1 MKCISGSLSIIC
13 DSSGNLSVICFK
25 VILAAELLARK
36 ERIADIISRIDNGF
50 PAERNLYHILCAYI
64 FDGLMFD
71 YLDENKLVT
80 TSRIHNSGLD
90 YLVILYEDSALL
102 NEYSDMLLCSYN
114 RLTVNG
120 KGFVSLVTAME
131 TAMIFTDITVREN

>member
-1 MKCISGSLSIIC
+1 
-13 DSSGNLSVICFK
+13 
-25 VILAAELLARK
+25 
-36 ERIADIISRIDNGF
+36 
-50 PAERNLYHILCAYI
+50 
-64 FDGLMFD
+64 MFD

-120 KGFVSLVTAME
+120 KVALSPSVTAME
-131 TAMIFTDITVREN
+131 TAMIFTDITVGEN